1 MAPDFPVFVMSP
13 ASVNSF
19 ASRLVGV
26 ILGTLIAAAPLAAQ
40 TRARPGAAGWTRGAT
55 CYEIFVRSF
64 RDSDGDGIGDLNGL
78 TEKLDYINDGNP
90 RTQTDLGARC
100 IWLMPV
106 AESPSYHGY
115 DVSNYYKVEPDYGT
129 NADFKRMIAAAHRRG
144 IRVLVDLVLNHASSE
159 HPYFQEAL
167 RDTASPHRSWF
178 RFSPTKPASK
188 GPWGQDVWYKSP
200 VRDEYYY
207 AVFWSG
213 MPDLNYETPAV
224 RAEASKVA
232 RFWLKEMGVDG
243 FRLDAVPYL
252 VERGDT
258 LAHSRATHDVLR
270 HFEADVRRASPH
282 AFTIGEVWDSTG
294 TILSYYPNEL
304 DAHFAFPVS
313 DAILDAVRTGTPGK
327 LLPEV
332 LRFQR
337 ALPPDRWAP
346 FLRNHDQ
353 TRTLTALG
361 GDTARARLA
370 AEILLTLPGLPF
382 VYYGEEIGMSGD
394 KPDERL
400 RTPMQWTATSAGFT
414 SGKPWEAPQADS
426 LTTNVARENADG
438 GSLLAVYRRMI
449 HLRASNPAL
458 GAGELIPVTASS
470 DGVLAFLRRDGRRVA
485 LVLANLGTKPLEGVK
500 VELPSTVGPGVYAT
514 KALLGGGT
522 GAFSLGSGAAAVPW
536 VPVQVLAPM
545 QLYVLELTRTR

>member
-1 MAPDFPVFVMSP
+1 MSSSP
-13 ASVNSF
+13 SCLNARAVS
-19 ASRLVGV
+19 AALLGCLLV
-26 ILGTLIAAAPLAAQ
+26 TAPLGAQ
-40 TRARPGAAGWTRGAT
+40 TRAKPSAAGWTRGAT

-78 TEKLDYINDGNP
+78 TQSLDYINDGNP
-90 RTQTDLGARC
+90 RTTKDLGARC
-100 IWLMPV
+100 LWLMPV

-129 NADFKRMIAAAHRRG
+129 NADFKRMVAAAHQRG
-144 IRVLVDLVLNHASSE
+144 IKVLVDLVLNHASSE
-159 HPYFQEAL
+159 HPYFKEAL
-167 RDTASPHRSWF
+167 RDPASPHRDWF
-178 RFSPTKPASK
+178 RWSATKPTSK

-200 VRDEYYY
+200 VRDEWYY

-224 RAEASKVA
+224 REEANKVA
-232 RFWLKEMGVDG
+232 RYWLREMGVDG

-252 VERGDT
+252 VESGDT

-270 HFEADVRRASPH
+270 RFSADVRRTSPH

-313 DAILDAVRTGTPGK
+313 DAILEAVRTGKPGR

-332 LRFQR
+332 QRFQA
-337 ALPPDRWAP
+337 ALPPDRWSP

-370 AEILLTLPGLPF
+370 AEILFTLPGLPF
-382 VYYGEEIGMSGD
+382 VYYGEEIGMRGD

-400 RTPMQWTATSAGFT
+400 RTPMQWTAGASGFT
-414 SGKPWEAPQADS
+414 RGKPWEALQPDTLAV
-426 LTTNVARENADG
+426 NVATEDAAA
-438 GSLLAVYRRMI
+438 GSLLNVYRRLI
-449 HLRASNPAL
+449 HLRASNSAL
-458 GAGELIPVTASS
+458 GSGELVPADVSS
-470 DGVLAFLRRDGRRVA
+470 DGVLAFLRRDGGRMV

-500 VELPSTVGPGVYAT
+500 VGLAPFALRPGPYSTRD
-514 KALLGGGT
+514 LLGGGT
-522 GAFSLGSGAAAVPW
+522 GAFSVGNGAAPVPW
-536 VPVQVLAPM
+536 VPVQRLAPM
-545 QLYVLELTRTR
+545 TTYVLELTRAR